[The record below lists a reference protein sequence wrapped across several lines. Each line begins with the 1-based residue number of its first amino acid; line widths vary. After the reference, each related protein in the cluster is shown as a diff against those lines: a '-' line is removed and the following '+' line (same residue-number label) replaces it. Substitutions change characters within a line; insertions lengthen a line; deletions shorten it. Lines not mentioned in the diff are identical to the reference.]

1 MFVIVAVGPVGA
13 VGNAQRFPSGC
24 GNRGS
29 DFRRCGSFH
38 GPGGEPPSARLL
50 VGSTAGG
57 ETAPSYL
64 AAAACG
70 LAEPVRSGAIG
81 IPEMNLRLDVT
92 GTGSCSGD
100 LPWASVAPAA
110 GVTAPSA
117 TSSPTVTLNSA
128 GLVPGGVYTGGLCVQ
143 SNDPDS
149 PTVLVPL
156 TLTVD
161 DILFADGFE
170 TGNTLLWSVTVP

>member
-13 VGNAQRFPSGC
+13 VGNAQRFQAAAGIAVAISAG
-24 GNRGS
+24 RAAHH
-29 DFRRCGSFH
+29 RR
-38 GPGGEPPSARLL
+38 ARLL

-70 LAEPVRSGAIG
+70 LPEPVRPGAIG

-117 TSSPTVTLNSA
+117 TSTRPSR
-128 GLVPGGVYTGGLCVQ
+128 
-143 SNDPDS
+143 
-149 PTVLVPL
+149 
-156 TLTVD
+156 
-161 DILFADGFE
+161 
-170 TGNTLLWSVTVP
+170 